1 MKSTNGVLFW
11 DVSFFRG
18 VHAWEFEAVSSFMD
32 TIYGATVKGFDE
44 DKMCWKLDR
53 NKGFMVNNYYCL
65 LVGSNDCCF
74 P

>member
-1 MKSTNGVLFW
+1 M
-11 DVSFFRG
+11 
-18 VHAWEFEAVSSFMD
+18 SSFMD